1 MIKRMVRYEWEL
13 DFPYKGNTDRRRNC
27 LRLVKRLR
35 QIICFVLSESLKV
48 VLAHPVI
55 AHLLF

>member
-1 MIKRMVRYEWEL
+1 MVRYEWEF

-48 VLAHPVI
+48 VSAHPVI